1 MLTIKTMMALIL
13 VGVMGTAY
21 AMNCTQTTLI
31 TPDGRVMICRNCCDE
46 NGQCRI
52 TCL

>member
-1 MLTIKTMMALIL
+1 MIKTMIALALIACAA
-13 VGVMGTAY
+13 GAY
-21 AMNCTQTTLI
+21 AMNCTQTQLI